1 MSALT
6 LVIPAAGL
14 GSRFR
19 NVGVTTP
26 KPLIP
31 ILGIPMLEWVIGN
44 FPLEAGDS
52 LVIIG
57 QVSESLES
65 NLYLVDVAKKVD
77 LRFVEID
84 GLTDGPA
91 TTVTKAFPYID
102 MKQPIIVANSDQ
114 YISADLHPFI
124 DSVRSQTHHGLI
136 LSMTAAGNKWS
147 YVGRD
152 SVGRVVEV
160 QEKVEISDEATVGVY
175 AWSTGEL
182 CKDGIT
188 AQYEASGKVNNEFYV
203 APTYNYLLQKGSGVE
218 TMHIGMHG
226 KDVHG
231 VGTPEDLNSF
241 LENPEVLGFK
251 SQILR
256 NLHP

>member
-31 ILGIPMLEWVIGN
+31 ILEIPMLEWVIGN
-44 FPLEAGDS
+44 FKLESGDS

-57 QVSESLES
+57 QVSESLKS
-65 NLYLVDVAKKVD
+65 KLDLVDIAKKVD

-91 TTVTKAFPYID
+91 TTVTKAFPYIN
-102 MKQPIIVANSDQ
+102 MKQPLIVANSDQ
-114 YISADLHPFI
+114 YISADLQPFV
-124 DSVRSQTHHGLI
+124 DSVRARTHNGLI
-136 LSMTAAGNKWS
+136 LSMTATGNKWS

-152 SVGRVVEV
+152 IVGKVVEV

-175 AWSTGEL
+175 AWSSGEL
-182 CKDGIT
+182 CRDGIT
-188 AQYEASGKVNNEFYV
+188 AQYEANGKVNNEFYV
-203 APTYNYLLQKGSGVE
+203 APTYNYLLQQGSEVE
-218 TMHIGMHG
+218 TVHIGIHG
-226 KDVHG
+226 EDVHG

-241 LENPEVLGFK
+241 LANPAVMSFK